1 MAKAKILGKLRGPIA
16 SAKEPSRNG
25 RRYEEGFW
33 DAKFNSDLFQEG
45 LKNKVLFGCL
55 YHPEGDAYEQI
66 HADDTAAVVL
76 TDVKKKELEYE
87 GTFEILPTQS
97 GQCLRNLL
105 DIGCVFGVSSRGLAD
120 SDYTVYDESVAD
132 SYDLITWDIVA
143 LPGVK
148 SCRLHEISAVAESIK
163 HINKSKIME
172 SLNSIA
178 SENKYLAE
186 YIDKAIKTKEDFDED
201 LQIEDT
207 NYLFKYNLPPD
218 LEKYANI
225 VEVDEKGVP
234 YYDDG
239 EHGKHKVR
247 TQGVMNTVSF
257 KPGDIYLVDNI
268 YWVKSK
274 GFYSAS
280 GDWVLI

>member
-1 MAKAKILGKLRGPIA
+1 
-16 SAKEPSRNG
+16 
-25 RRYEEGFW
+25 
-33 DAKFNSDLFQEG
+33 
-45 LKNKVLFGCL
+45 
-55 YHPEGDAYEQI
+55 
-66 HADDTAAVVL
+66 
-76 TDVKKKELEYE
+76 
-87 GTFEILPTQS
+87 
-97 GQCLRNLL
+97 
-105 DIGCVFGVSSRGLAD
+105 
-120 SDYTVYDESVAD
+120 
-132 SYDLITWDIVA
+132 
-143 LPGVK
+143 
-148 SCRLHEISAVAESIK
+148 
-163 HINKSKIME
+163 ME

-201 LQIEDT
+201 LQVEDT

-247 TQGVMNTVSF
+247 TQGVMNTISF
-257 KPGDIYLVDNI
+257 KPGDIYLVDDI
-268 YWVKSK
+268 YWIKSK